1 MATDPDPGSAPG
13 LQFPLDWH
21 GKVLAQAD
29 AADIPERVGEVM
41 RALGLAAVI
50 TPGNRSA
57 QGRYLTYTV
66 QTVIPDRVTLQQV
79 AYALA
84 RIVGVRYVI

>member
-1 MATDPDPGSAPG
+1 MATDPGSEPG

-29 AADIPERVGEVM
+29 VADIPDRIGEVM
-41 RALGLAAVI
+41 RALGLVATT

-66 QTVIPDRVTLQQV
+66 QAVIPDRATLQQV
-79 AYALA
+79 AYALS
-84 RIVGVRYVI
+84 RIAGVRYVF

>member
-1 MATDPDPGSAPG
+1 MTADTGNEPG
-13 LQFPLDWH
+13 LQFPLDWQ

-29 AADIPERVGEVM
+29 GGAIPERIGEVM
-41 RALGLAAVI
+41 RSLGLGATT

-66 QTVIPDRVTLQQV
+66 QAVIPDRATLQQV
-79 AYALA
+79 CYALSHIA
-84 RIVGVRYVI
+84 GVRCVF

>member
-1 MATDPDPGSAPG
+1 MTADTGNEPG
-13 LQFPLDWH
+13 LQFPLDWQ

-29 AADIPERVGEVM
+29 AGDVPGQIGEAM
-41 RALGLAAVI
+41 RALGLAAVT

-66 QTVIPDRVTLQQV
+66 QAVIPDRETLQQ
-79 AYALA
+79 AYYALSHIA
-84 RIVGVRYVI
+84 GVRYVL